1 MSRFF
6 FSVDAKFGGKVE
18 REHELTFGN
27 SAELMAARKIA
38 LKVTHKHKSC
48 PTMLHGR
55 VH

>member
-6 FSVDAKFGGKVE
+6 FSVDAKFKFGGKVE

-38 LKVTHKHKSC
+38 LKVTQSY
-48 PTMLHGR
+48 T
-55 VH
+55 